1 MLHQLLI
8 KQVKSLDEPLDKFY
22 FERQARLQG
31 YRVIAGVDEA
41 GRGPI
46 AGPLVVAACILPEKL
61 VFQGIDDS
69 KKLSST
75 KRESLYKQIT
85 SHPDIIFSIVII
97 EKEIIDQINILQA
110 TLKGMQEAIAFLKT
124 QPDFVLV
131 DGNQCPLFPIPSKGV
146 VQGDSLSY
154 SIGAAS
160 ILAKVKRDEIML
172 EYDAKWPEYGFAKHK
187 GYPTAAHREILMR
200 LGPCP
205 IHRES
210 YAPVKK
216 AMELFAST
224 SSLLN

>member
-1 MLHQLLI
+1 MLTQQLI
-8 KQVKSLDEPLDKFY
+8 KQAKSLNEPLEKFY
-22 FERQARLQG
+22 FEREARLQG

-46 AGPLVVAACILPEKL
+46 AGPLVVAACILPENL
-61 VFQGIDDS
+61 SLPGIDDS
-69 KKLSST
+69 KKLSPV
-75 KRESLYKQIT
+75 KRESLYRQII
-85 SHPDIIFSIVII
+85 SHPEIIFSIIII

-110 TLKGMQEAIAFLKT
+110 TFKGMQESVASLQT
-124 QPDFVLV
+124 TPDFVLV
-131 DGNQCPLFPIPSKGV
+131 DGNQCPFFPMSSKWV
-146 VQGDSLSY
+146 IEGDSLSY

-187 GYPTAAHREILMR
+187 GYPTAQHREVLMR

-210 YAPVKK
+210 YAPVRE
-216 AMELFAST
+216 AMQMHLV
-224 SSLLN
+224 

>member
-8 KQVKSLDEPLDKFY
+8 KQAKFLDEPLDKFH

-31 YRVIAGVDEA
+31 YRLIAGVDEA

-61 VFQGIDDS
+61 IFEGIDDS
-69 KKLSST
+69 KKLSSA

-85 SHPDIIFSIVII
+85 SHPDIIYSIVII
-97 EKEIIDQINILQA
+97 EKEMIDHINILQA
-110 TLKGMQEAIAFLKT
+110 TFKGMQKAIASLKI

-131 DGNQCPLFPIPSKGV
+131 DGNQCPLFPVPSKGI

-160 ILAKVKRDEIML
+160 ILAKVKRDEIMF

-187 GYPTAAHREILMR
+187 GYPTSSHRDALMR

-216 AMELFAST
+216 VMELFS
-224 SSLLN
+224 N